1 MATIYLC
8 LLLATCPRAAG
19 DEPGGPAVGA
29 IVPGAVFLDTKDRP
43 VGLADFHRPV
53 VVLNFFAYW
62 CETWLVQWPQLVE
75 LAPLRRKL
83 DFDFLSISIDGQYRE
98 QLAQVCG
105 KGSPPF
111 PVLYDPGG
119 HLAGRLGVRRVPT
132 VVVLDRQRRITYV
145 HEGYPGNAE
154 VLKAVRAAA
163 VSQEAPR

>member
-1 MATIYLC
+1 MATLYLC
-8 LLLATCPRAAG
+8 LILATCPGAG
-19 DEPGGPAVGA
+19 SEPGGPVVGTV
-29 IVPGAVFLDTKDRP
+29 VPEAVFLAAEDRP
-43 VGLADFHRPV
+43 VALADFHRPV
-53 VVLNFFAYW
+53 LVLNFFAYW
-62 CETWLVQWPQLVE
+62 CETWLEQWPQLLQ

-98 QLAQVCG
+98 QLAKVCK
-105 KGSPPF
+105 KGPPPF

-163 VSQEAPR
+163 ASQETHR